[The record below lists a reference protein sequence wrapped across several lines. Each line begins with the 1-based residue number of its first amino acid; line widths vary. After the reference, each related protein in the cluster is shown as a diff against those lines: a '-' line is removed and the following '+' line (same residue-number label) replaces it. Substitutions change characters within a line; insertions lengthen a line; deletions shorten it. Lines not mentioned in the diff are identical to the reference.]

1 MIFTEMFEMVN
12 SQFVFIKTFFVE
24 SEVTFIWETWYGTS
38 VACSWTC
45 SVNCYTALSG
55 GKKKSPEVLV
65 IVKGSIVICE
75 KVLWL

>member
-1 MIFTEMFEMVN
+1 MQNELFSADLMIFTEMFEMVN

-24 SEVTFIWETWYGTS
+24 SEVTFIWETRYGTS

-55 GKKKSPEVLV
+55 GKKS
-65 IVKGSIVICE
+65 
-75 KVLWL
+75 